1 MRFLRRGGVLRC
13 RVLLASRFSF
23 SASLTSPPTLVT
35 LARTQEAL
43 AAEAWRAALSRAA
56 GEKVYDDPKLLRR
69 SIKREQQEKVR
80 SAKKW
85 QERVSSQQEQQRA
98 RQEK

>member
-1 MRFLRRGGVLRC
+1 
-13 RVLLASRFSF
+13 
-23 SASLTSPPTLVT
+23 
-35 LARTQEAL
+35 
-43 AAEAWRAALSRAA
+43 
-56 GEKVYDDPKLLRR
+56 VYDDPKLLRR

>member
-1 MRFLRRGGVLRC
+1 MTCCACAPTPNHTIPAPHSPQRNGFTPC
-13 RVLLASRFSF
+13 PITPLAD
-23 SASLTSPPTLVT
+23 P
-35 LARTQEAL
+35 QEAL